1 MLPRFTSNYVAWLAM
16 NSPSLC
22 VSFQTVDIVV
32 MHHHVELL
40 NQGRNSCSPFT
51 PEYGIQWHPNS
62 FTLNNMLTLFLPGF
76 MPFSLSTNLSR
87 PKLQFLVL
95 ALFLFGARQFLLL
108 LGISCLYYSGAS
120 QTSPCQMLQ
129 YYLHCKC
136 LRFSSFLKK
145 HFNHT
150 RFVII
155 SQITMLICESVIYQ
169 HGCFPLL
176 YASCI

>member
-1 MLPRFTSNYVAWLAM
+1 MLSFLIKDETHALHLLQNMVSNGTLIPLPLIIC
-16 NSPSLC
+16 SPS
-22 VSFQTVDIVV
+22 SFLASCPFLYQQTFHD
-32 MHHHVELL
+32 L
-40 NQGRNSCSPFT
+40 NYS
-51 PEYGIQWHPNS
+51 
-62 FTLNNMLTLFLPGF
+62 
-76 MPFSLSTNLSR
+76 
-87 PKLQFLVL
+87 FLVL

-136 LRFSSFLKK
+136 LRFTSFLKK

-176 YASCI
+176 YASCIWMLEGLI